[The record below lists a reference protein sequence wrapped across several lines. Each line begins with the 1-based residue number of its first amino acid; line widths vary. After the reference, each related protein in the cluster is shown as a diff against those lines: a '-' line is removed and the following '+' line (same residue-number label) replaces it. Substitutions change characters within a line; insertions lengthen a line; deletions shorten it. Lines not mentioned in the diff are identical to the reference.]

1 MKLQF
6 SAQAEKDLLV
16 LETKDQSFIL
26 EKLELLIKCD
36 NFLSHPKVKK
46 LKTIPFFRYRVGNF
60 RIFLDAE
67 GFVLTVIRIKR
78 RNEKTYK

>member
-6 SAQAEKDLLV
+6 AAQAEKDLLSF
-16 LETKDQSFIL
+16 ENKDQLFVI
-26 EKLELLIKCD
+26 EKLEMLLGFD
-36 NFLSHPKVKK
+36 DFRTHPKVKK
-46 LKTIPFFRYRVGNF
+46 LKTVPFFRYRVGNF

-67 GFVLTVIRIKR
+67 GYILTVVRIKR